1 MNRIKKLMV
10 ATVFGLV
17 LMGVTATPVS
27 AKAKKASKPIDI
39 SKYVVQGN
47 SSFELKKNKKIKI
60 KKIIKND
67 LFRKK
72 NKKRYYIIE
81 SVKNEKKYK
90 LKTKIIGFNGTR
102 TVKGFYCDYYPNYG
116 KTKYYYTFTYKGKKY
131 CFKKT
136 SNYKNKIKTPKATIS
151 FYDQNKESIKSW
163 MSRYVDL
170 TENAYN
176 FTTSKFSVQV
186 YQDDHIDYDGN
197 YIIDCKVNFNL
208 NNPNLIDY
216 NTFKIS
222 DKHSEYHDYFEKN
235 NIHSNSDLYNFVK
248 NKISGLDNI
257 VVSSSFKVNNSRT
270 PYTVFNGDISKT
282 HPALYAEINKR
293 FDGDMFWRLINPT
306 YSFSYK
312 LEGKNKTVTLGS
324 ARYTLNRT
332 SIFTFGDNINVGG
345 ITKEHIKEENL
356 ELGLQRYTNNRHDVG
371 EKGWSW
377 ELVSGNLS
385 TKYICDLK

>member
-10 ATVFGLV
+10 IGVFGLV
-17 LMGVTATPVS
+17 LMGVAVTPVS
-27 AKAKKASKPIDI
+27 AKTKKTSKPIDI
-39 SKYVVQGN
+39 SKYVVKDD
-47 SSFELKKNKKIKI
+47 SIFELKKNKKIKI
-60 KKIIKND
+60 KKNPKGE
-67 LFRKK
+67 LFSKK
-72 NKKRYYIIE
+72 NKKRYYIDDLP
-81 SVKNEKKYK
+81 KYEKKYK
-90 LKTKIIGFNGTR
+90 LKTKITGFNGTR
-102 TVKGFYCDYYPNYG
+102 TVKGLYYDYESNYG

-131 CFKKT
+131 CFKQT
-136 SNYKNKIKTPKATIS
+136 SNNKDKMKILIQTLS
-151 FYDQNKESIKSW
+151 FYDQNKESINSW
-163 MSRYVDL
+163 MNRYIDL

-186 YQDDHIDYDGN
+186 HNYDHLRYSGN
-197 YIIDCKVNFNL
+197 YIVDCKVNFNL

-216 NTFKIS
+216 DTFKIS
-222 DKHSEYHDYFEKN
+222 DKNSEYHDYFEKN

-257 VVSSSFKVNNSRT
+257 IVRATYKANTSIP

-324 ARYTLNRT
+324 ASYTLNRT
-332 SIFTFGDNINVGG
+332 SIFSSGDHINVGG
-345 ITKEHIKEENL
+345 ITKYHIMVDNIEVI
-356 ELGLQRYTNNRHDVG
+356 LQRYTNNRHDVG

-385 TKYICDLK
+385 TSHISDLK